1 MDRQQSQPCKGAAY
15 PTKYRRNQPRSKNG
29 CLTCRSK
36 RKKCDET
43 RPRCTSCVRSNQTC
57 VWSSKDE
64 QESPPSNSVGNTSDS
79 TSSTSE
85 RKRSPNEDPQTAI
98 SDLNLAMESL
108 STTSDTQIFQRFFF
122 DWATS
127 GNTSGGYT
135 MSWFANLFQT
145 YTNAS
150 IDSLVHKS
158 INALAN
164 ASYGQRFNSPEAL
177 TKGNKWYGRAIQMLK
192 VKLLSINDSSSYCDV
207 VSAITLLGIYEG
219 LMHESIALEG
229 SWVSHMTGAS
239 TLLSLR
245 GQDKIIESPAEF
257 EVSAVCFLQMIYGSF
272 LNGQAPPIPWTSVNK
287 LALPK
292 SPAFYAHIEL
302 IYEAACQFAE
312 WRTALLDYESDEG
325 LERLSNVAKKASMLD
340 RRFEEWAESAPE
352 SLRYETDP
360 LPLEPHPEWVQ
371 PLINSPWRPLS
382 YHTYST
388 LMVQIIWRFYWMA
401 RVIINQALLFTY
413 DILREQK
420 GNVDPS
426 IPRRTDIE
434 DQVLSFTD
442 LLCES
447 CVSTFVNISKGD
459 PQMEAEKVPTLLG
472 YLILQVLPAL
482 GLFYEQIVFTG
493 VDTFGRREW
502 VAKMRHF
509 LRVNFGI
516 AKGITA
522 IPPSHVGKIPI
533 QTWGLPDEFPRG
545 SK

>member
-108 STTSDTQIFQRFFF
+108 IFQRFFF

-207 VSAITLLGIYEG
+207 VSAITLLGIYE
-219 LMHESIALEG
+219 
-229 SWVSHMTGAS
+229 
-239 TLLSLR
+239 
-245 GQDKIIESPAEF
+245 
-257 EVSAVCFLQMIYGSF
+257 IYGSF

-426 IPRRTDIE
+426 IPAEPTLKTRFYHSPI
-434 DQVLSFTD
+434 
-442 LLCES
+442 CY
-447 CVSTFVNISKGD
+447 GD